1 MANRKSYIV
10 KGTTLFCNTR
20 KPIKKDAKFHGGKYM
35 IQLIT
40 IPAYVPAEIQNC
52 PQYKLIT
59 GEELANIIPEDVEF
73 QFPPTDG
80 TAYNGEFA
88 EITVY
93 SNYPFNFF
101 DDANVKAV
109 SDSLANLSIGKVVK
123 VAYTVYQNKQGNQC
137 NVAGVQMKELEQ
149 FEEYNPFE

>member
-1 MANRKSYIV
+1 MANRTSYIV

-20 KPIKKDAKFHGGKYM
+20 KPIKKDAKYHGGKYM

-40 IPAYVPAEIQNC
+40 IPAYVSAEIQNC

-59 GEELANIIPEDVEF
+59 REELADIIPEDVEF
-73 QFPPTDG
+73 QFPNDG
-80 TAYNGEFA
+80 TVYNGDFA

-101 DDANVKAV
+101 DAIGAKEV
-109 SDSLANLSIGKVVK
+109 SDNLANLSIGKVVK

-137 NVAGVQMKELEQ
+137 NIAGVQMEALEL
-149 FEEYNPFE
+149 FEEYNPFA

>member
-20 KPIKKDAKFHGGKYM
+20 KPIKQDAKYHSGKYM

-52 PQYKLIT
+52 PQYKLISRDD
-59 GEELANIIPEDVEF
+59 LAEIIPEDVEF

-80 TAYNGEFA
+80 TAYNGNFA

-93 SNYPFNFF
+93 SNYAFNFF
-101 DDANVKAV
+101 DAEGKRANSAV
-109 SDSLANLSIGKVVK
+109 LANLSVGKVVK
-123 VAYTVYQNKQGNQC
+123 VAYNLYQNKQGDQINI
-137 NVAGVQMKELEQ
+137 AGVQMETLEQ